1 MPASE
6 RAASTFTLAGKARQ
20 ASVAGPSKISVS
32 SRRASRSIFRST
44 THGAP
49 ASPLGGLRDSIV
61 TEVMRPIAAPFTP
74 SSPAMAPDGTRMR
87 APFASASAIQSSRP
101 SSAPQES
108 TTRSRPAPSAFGAI
122 SCRCACVD
130 ASTTR
135 SEAAA
140 RRAGR
145 GRGGGDGRP
154 GRNAPPRSGVR
165 AVARASRSPGRP
177 AWMAGQPWRPIAPR
191 PTTPTLI
198 GPRAARIAAH
208 GIMRQVDVTR
218 RAATP
223 PRPALSR
230 FRRRGAS
237 RPRRHP
243 VSSAL
248 RRRRRPRDRRPP
260 HRVSGLRPRGS
271 LRPRSRAGAV
281 GDGPVARGLRPRVR
295 CRAGRRR
302 LRRLHL
308 SLQPAARPRRL
319 LRGRARRAGAPRHPG
334 EMLPRGRRRAARP
347 DRAGPGALRARLPG
361 RGPSRRVS
369 PRPQLARLPPPVS
382 AAVRRR
388 ALQAPAALPALD
400 GAAGGA
406 RLRPLDGRVAVAA
419 ADPRR
424 HPRREHEPS
433 RRPHAPALAE
443 LEDGGRDHR
452 ALAGARSRRSGE
464 VRLPVLSH
472 AHGRG
477 LPRPPRP
484 GGVPAVRIARGLPSL
499 EAGRGP
505 PEASMTEVTGIL
517 LGALLVVLAVVAW
530 TLFAARRELAQMRS
544 QPPVP
549 DPSVALLKQEI
560 ESVRHEGRE
569 DQERLRREVGALTGE
584 VTRQL
589 EEGMKLIHA
598 GQTSIGARLEAATK
612 VVGDVQ
618 GSLGTLQE
626 ATRRVVEI
634 GREIQGLEQV
644 LKSPKVRGGLG
655 ETLLERLLDEMLP
668 REHWTTQH
676 GFRSGEKVDA
686 AITIGERIVPVDAK
700 FPLENFRRMLG
711 ESDDTQRRQHRKA
724 FARDVK
730 LRVDEIAKKYILPD
744 EGTYAFA
751 LMYVPAENVYYEIA
765 VRPEDAEDEPI
776 ATYALSRRVVPVSP
790 NSIFAYIQV
799 IVLGLR
805 GLRIEANARRIQED
819 LARLG
824 GDVAQLR
831 GPLATLGRHLGNAQK
846 QYEDAQRE
854 LDKLETK
861 LDEIGRKG
869 AAAELGEA
877 PPEPPTLPGVV

>member
-20 ASVAGPSKISVS
+20 ASVAGPSKMSVS
-32 SRRASRSIFRST
+32 SRRASRSIVRST

-49 ASPLGGLRDSIV
+49 ASPFGGLRDSIV

-74 SSPAMAPDGTRMR
+74 SSPALAPDGTRIR
-87 APFASASAIQSSRP
+87 APFASARAIQSSRP

-122 SCRCACVD
+122 SCKCACVD

-135 SEAAA
+135 SEAATRASRSRKGGRDLRLA
-140 RRAGR
+140 RNDSA
-145 GRGGGDGRP
+145 
-154 GRNAPPRSGVR
+154 RSRVR
-165 AVARASRSPGRP
+165 AVAPASTRPGSP
-177 AWMAGQPWRPIAPR
+177 ASMARQTWRPIAPR
-191 PTTPTLI
+191 PTMPTLI

-218 RAATP
+218 RAATT
-223 PRPALSR
+223 PRAALSR
-230 FRRRGAS
+230 FRLRGAS

-243 VSSAL
+243 VSPAL

-260 HRVSGLRPRGS
+260 HRVPGLRPRES

-302 LRRLHL
+302 FRRLHL
-308 SLQPAARPRRL
+308 SVQPAARPRGL
-319 LRGRARRAGAPRHPG
+319 LRGRAGRAGAPRHPG

-347 DRAGPGALRARLPG
+347 DRAGPGELRARLPG

-452 ALAGARSRRSGE
+452 ALGAARSRRSGE
-464 VRLPVLSH
+464 VRLRALSH
-472 AHGRG
+472 AHGRR

-499 EAGRGP
+499 EAGRG
-505 PEASMTEVTGIL
+505 
-517 LGALLVVLAVVAW
+517 
-530 TLFAARRELAQMRS
+530 
-544 QPPVP
+544 
-549 DPSVALLKQEI
+549 
-560 ESVRHEGRE
+560 
-569 DQERLRREVGALTGE
+569 
-584 VTRQL
+584 
-589 EEGMKLIHA
+589 
-598 GQTSIGARLEAATK
+598 QTSIGARLDAATK

-626 ATRRVVEI
+626 ATRRVAEI

-776 ATYALSRRVVPVSP
+776 AAYALSRRVVPVSP
-790 NSIFAYIQV
+790 NRS
-799 IVLGLR
+799 
-805 GLRIEANARRIQED
+805 EERRVGKEC
-819 LARLG
+819 RS
-824 GDVAQLR
+824 R
-831 GPLATLGRHLGNAQK
+831 WSPYH
-846 QYEDAQRE
+846 
-854 LDKLETK
+854 
-861 LDEIGRKG
+861 
-869 AAAELGEA
+869 
-877 PPEPPTLPGVV
+877 

>member
-20 ASVAGPSKISVS
+20 ASVAGPSKMSVS

-49 ASPLGGLRDSIV
+49 ASPFGGLRDSIV

-74 SSPAMAPDGTRMR
+74 SSPAMAPDGTRIR
-87 APFASASAIQSSRP
+87 APFASARAIQSSRP

-108 TTRSRPAPSAFGAI
+108 TTRSLPAHGAFGAN
-122 SCRCACVD
+122 SCKCAGVD
-130 ASTTR
+130 ASTTT
-135 SEAAA
+135 SEAATRAA
-140 RRAGR
+140 RSRKGGR
-145 GRGGGDGRP
+145 DLRLA
-154 GRNAPPRSGVR
+154 RNDSARSRVR
-165 AVARASRSPGRP
+165 AVAPASTRPGSP
-177 AWMAGQPWRPIAPR
+177 ASMARQTWRPIAPR
-191 PTTPTLI
+191 PTMPTLI

-218 RAATP
+218 RAATT
-223 PRPALSR
+223 PRAALSR
-230 FRRRGAS
+230 FRLQGAS
-237 RPRRHP
+237 RPRRDP
-243 VSSAL
+243 VSLAL
-248 RRRRRPRDRRPP
+248 CRRRRPRDRRPP
-260 HRVSGLRPRGS
+260 HRVPGLRPRGS

-302 LRRLHL
+302 FRRLHL
-308 SLQPAARPRRL
+308 SVQPAARPRGL
-319 LRGRARRAGAPRHPG
+319 LRGRAGRAGAPRHAG
-334 EMLPRGRRRAARP
+334 EVLPRGRRRAARA
-347 DRAGPGALRARLPG
+347 DRPGPGALRARLPG
-361 RGPSRRVS
+361 RGPPCRVS
-369 PRPQLARLPPPVS
+369 SRPQLARLPPPVS

-424 HPRREHEPS
+424 HPRREHEPG

-452 ALAGARSRRSGE
+452 APGAARSRRSGE
-464 VRLPVLSH
+464 VRLRAVSH
-472 AHGRG
+472 AHGRR

-484 GGVPAVRIARGLPSL
+484 GGVPAVRTARGLPSL

-530 TLFAARRELAQMRS
+530 TLFAARRELAQ
-544 QPPVP
+544 
-549 DPSVALLKQEI
+549 
-560 ESVRHEGRE
+560 
-569 DQERLRREVGALTGE
+569 
-584 VTRQL
+584 
-589 EEGMKLIHA
+589 
-598 GQTSIGARLEAATK
+598 
-612 VVGDVQ
+612 
-618 GSLGTLQE
+618 
-626 ATRRVVEI
+626 
-634 GREIQGLEQV
+634 V
-644 LKSPKVRGGLG
+644 LKSPKMRGGLG

-744 EGTYAFA
+744 EGTYDFA

-776 ATYALSRRVVPVSP
+776 AAYALSRRVVPVSP
-790 NSIFAYIQV
+790 NSIFAYLQV
-799 IVLGLR
+799 IVLGLK

-824 GDVAQLR
+824 GDVAKLR
-831 GPLATLGRHLGNAQK
+831 GPLATLGR
-846 QYEDAQRE
+846 
-854 LDKLETK
+854 
-861 LDEIGRKG
+861 
-869 AAAELGEA
+869 
-877 PPEPPTLPGVV
+877 